1 MILSVLPL
9 ETLSSLNGSYQTPK
23 QTWGILLAFLTHTCT
38 NRQAGIH
45 TQSPLCPFVQWDL
58 HSRITEIAF
67 YQCVGKREDFPW
79 KHGRTHHR
87 TKTHSR
93 AIEYQEKHQIVL
105 PCWRHGPSFIPISHI
120 GYKMFGLNLKG
131 FLCVWPWS
139 CWGWCVWVGER
150 QRKYFLACWTEQ
162 VSLSLQP

>member
-1 MILSVLPL
+1 MHDKFLLEPWQAILQIRNNSFFQWRHNTLSSVLPL
-9 ETLSSLNGSYQTPK
+9 ETLSSLGGSYQTPK
-23 QTWGILLAFLTHTCT
+23 QTWGILPAFLTHTYT
-38 NRQAGIH
+38 NRQVGIH
-45 TQSPLCPFVQWDL
+45 TQSPLRPFVQWDL

-67 YQCVGKREDFPW
+67 YKCVGKREDFPW

-120 GYKMFGLNLKG
+120 GYKMFRLNLKA
-131 FLCVWPWS
+131 FLCVWPW
-139 CWGWCVWVGER
+139 
-150 QRKYFLACWTEQ
+150 
-162 VSLSLQP
+162 